1 MSRAALA
8 GLAVIAATAA
18 ACGAEVVFDPS
29 PFVGTW
35 RGRWIDERGYRG
47 SLDVEITE
55 AAGSLAFACRVGG
68 SGVWGARPHAEKVLA
83 EVRGGR
89 AVFDGH
95 RSELLGEVT
104 GALDADGSLV
114 VACDDVRGPARSLYG
129 HGTWTPD
136 ELVVEVEV
144 RYDDSLRTS
153 RAVVELERPARD

>member
-8 GLAVIAATAA
+8 GLAALAVVPA

-35 RGRWIDERGYRG
+35 RGRWIDERGPRG
-47 SLDVEITE
+47 SLDVEISE
-55 AAGSLAFACRVGG
+55 AAGSLVFACRVGG
-68 SGVWGARPHAEKVLA
+68 PGLWGRRPHEEQVLA

-95 RSELLGEVT
+95 RSELLGEVA

-114 VACDDVRGPARSLYG
+114 VECDDVRGPARSLYG

-136 ELVVEVEV
+136 ELVAEVEV

-153 RAVVELERPARD
+153 RAVVELERRSRD